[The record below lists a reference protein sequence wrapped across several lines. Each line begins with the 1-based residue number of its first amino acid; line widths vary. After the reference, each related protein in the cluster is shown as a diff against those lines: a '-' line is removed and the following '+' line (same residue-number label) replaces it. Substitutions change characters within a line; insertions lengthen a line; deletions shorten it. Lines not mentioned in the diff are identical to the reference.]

1 VVVPA
6 LEIVIPAYNEA
17 RRIAPSLRNVAK
29 WLGDAGRKAEIIVV
43 DDGSSDA
50 TCEVVARL
58 ALPGVRLLRQP
69 ENRGKGAAV
78 RAAVATTTAEAV
90 LISDADLI
98 SELPRLEAEL
108 AEAEVVIGSR
118 AVERSQIEVR
128 QPAWREWSGRTFN
141 LAIRLLGFRG
151 VHDSQCGFKLLRGD
165 VARQLFALMTVDRYA
180 FDVELLWLANRHGYR
195 VREVGV
201 AWSNDPSSHVRVWRD
216 GSRMLLDVVTFRWRH
231 RGRRYGAVASK
242 VAR

>member
-90 LISDADLI
+90 LISDADLHA
-98 SELPRLEAEL
+98 S
-108 AEAEVVIGSR
+108 
-118 AVERSQIEVR
+118 
-128 QPAWREWSGRTFN
+128 
-141 LAIRLLGFRG
+141 
-151 VHDSQCGFKLLRGD
+151 K
-165 VARQLFALMTVDRYA
+165 
-180 FDVELLWLANRHGYR
+180 
-195 VREVGV
+195 
-201 AWSNDPSSHVRVWRD
+201 PSS
-216 GSRMLLDVVTFRWRH
+216 
-231 RGRRYGAVASK
+231 RRPK
-242 VAR
+242 W